1 MQTDIASLARLRY
14 TTKAFNP
21 ERRIPEAQIEQL
33 CELLRNAP
41 SSVNAQPWHFVLA
54 SSPEARM
61 RITRATQDRFLFNE
75 AKVRNASHVIV
86 LCARNTLDDEHLSAV
101 LEQEQADG
109 RFPGPEARAMQD
121 NSRRG
126 YVAMLQNVE
135 HTERAWIGRQV
146 YIALGTL
153 LLGAAALG
161 IDACTMEGFDAA
173 VLDEEL
179 GLPARG
185 LRSVVLV
192 ALGYRAEDDFNA
204 TLPKSRLTDER
215 VFSRI

>member
-41 SSVNAQPWHFVLA
+41 SSVNAQPWHFVIA
-54 SSPEARM
+54 SSPEARA
-61 RITRATQDRFLFNE
+61 RVGRAIQDRFLFND

-86 LCARNTLDDEHLSAV
+86 LCARNTVDDAHLSAV

-109 RFPGPEARAMQD
+109 RFPTPESRVMQD

-126 YVAMLQNVE
+126 YVDMLQNVKRN
-135 HTERAWIGRQV
+135 ERAWIERQV

-153 LLGAAALG
+153 LLGATAIG
-161 IDACTMEGFDAA
+161 IDTCTMEGFDGV
-173 VLDEEL
+173 VLDDEL
-179 GLPARG
+179 GLSARG
-185 LRSVVLV
+185 LSSVVLV
-192 ALGYRAEDDFNA
+192 ALGYRAENDFNA

-215 VFSRI
+215 VFTRI